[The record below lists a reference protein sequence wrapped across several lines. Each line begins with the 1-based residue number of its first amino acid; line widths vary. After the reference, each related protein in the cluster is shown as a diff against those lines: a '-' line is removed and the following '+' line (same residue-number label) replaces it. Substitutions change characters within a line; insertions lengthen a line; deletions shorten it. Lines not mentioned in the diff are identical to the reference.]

1 MIGKSTQLTEEI
13 AKIMEIADITGIT
26 VAIFGSKREET
37 FPSP

>member
-1 MIGKSTQLTEEI
+1 MIGKSTQLTE
-13 AKIMEIADITGIT
+13 EIADITGIT